1 MPVSIATNAD
11 PFRGRNK
18 DEGLR
23 TPQAR
28 VLRALMPKRPDSDE
42 LCWPLVTRAMLAVRA
57 GYTALSG
64 TVTRALNGIRP
75 YNKKSG
81 DPHPGLIERGLIE
94 VVRVDVCGLMEV
106 NYRITASG
114 VSAYLRHVADHG
126 ELPPLKDAAL
136 CVNDRYRKDGDE

>member
-1 MPVSIATNAD
+1 MPVSVETASN

-42 LCWPLVTRAMLAVRA
+42 MCWPLITRAMLAVRA

-75 YNKKSG
+75 GNKSSG
-81 DPHPGLIERGLIE
+81 EPHPGLIERGLIE
-94 VVRVDVCGLMEV
+94 VVRVDVEGLMET
-106 NYRITASG
+106 NYRITANG
-114 VSAYLRHVADHG
+114 IATYLRHIAEQG
-126 ELPPLKDAAL
+126 ELPPLKEAAL
-136 CVNDRYRKDGDE
+136 CVNDRYRKDD